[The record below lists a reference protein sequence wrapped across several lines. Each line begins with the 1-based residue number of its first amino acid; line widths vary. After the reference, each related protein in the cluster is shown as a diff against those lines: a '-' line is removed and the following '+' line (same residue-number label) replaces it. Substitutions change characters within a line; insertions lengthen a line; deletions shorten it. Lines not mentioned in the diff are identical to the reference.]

1 MAAISKVLI
10 GHTSEA
16 TAHVTEDYPYGF
28 ILRCVRKE
36 WLEYKPTKGY
46 RFVTMTSN
54 PKRVAF
60 TWNKPKA
67 SVYADLAVLYMDE
80 HEHVQWATLHMNATE
95 PEIDAFVTLYG
106 AALGPQEQK
115 IVGFLRAIA
124 QETERRRAQYNYS
137 IQGSTPVRVA

>member
-36 WLEYKPTKGY
+36 WLEYKPTKGF

-60 TWNKPKA
+60 MWNKPKA

-124 QETERRRAQYNYS
+124 QETERRRAQYSYS
-137 IQGSTPVRVA
+137 ITASAPVRLV